1 MDTSRYGMLSRPQGF
16 PRETDFRSAA
26 FAAWCSR
33 LEGRRVGIYGTG
45 ANARHVLAGQ
55 FALRHRRNTSAH
67 SMPEMFGIMRA
78 ARILSRVCVSLDETG
93 ALSRKDLFPSQQKR

>member
-45 ANARHVLAGQ
+45 ANARHVLETEG
-55 FALRHRRNTSAH
+55 FRPHDSALHIN
-67 SMPEMFGIMRA
+67 
-78 ARILSRVCVSLDETG
+78 
-93 ALSRKDLFPSQQKR
+93 